1 MEEGDRRFQKT
12 WTKMNSGRGTRGWGE
27 GGSCKRTTGWRVV
40 KKLDFLSEHTF
51 FVILF
56 LVFIFISEAIEY
68 INGNPSNDG

>member
-1 MEEGDRRFQKT
+1 MNKNEQWKGGQGMEG
-12 WTKMNSGRGTRGWGE
+12 GV
-27 GGSCKRTTGWRVV
+27 GSCKRTTGWRVV

-68 INGNPSNDG
+68 ISGNPSNDG